1 MEGMSISMAPRR
13 ICPHCKRD
21 IAVVAGRF
29 ARHDPVDRGPILLS
43 CHGSL
48 QQAPIW
54 DLPDSSGTPSL
65 FDLLPG
71 QDRDQADEMDADA
84 IQEALFTAVR

>member
-1 MEGMSISMAPRR
+1 MVGMSSIAPRR
-13 ICPHCKRD
+13 ICEHCGRS
-21 IAVVAGRF
+21 IAVISGRF

-54 DLPDSSGTPSL
+54 DLPDPSGTPSL

-71 QDRDQADEMDADA
+71 HEDQADEADVEA
-84 IQEALFTAVR
+84 IQEALFTAAL

>member
-1 MEGMSISMAPRR
+1 MVGMSSIAPRR

-21 IAVVAGRF
+21 IAVVSGRF

-48 QQAPIW
+48 QTAPIW
-54 DLPDSSGTPSL
+54 DLPDPSGTPSL

-71 QDRDQADEMDADA
+71 QNEDQADEADVEA
-84 IQEALFTAVR
+84 IQEALFTAVH